1 MIISDY
7 KHKKEKKK
15 RNIMYLSKTKLR
27 KMELI
32 LEAVHSNKQLNF
44 DFWKKVINNIIIVCF
59 CCHKQFF
66 TQG

>member
-7 KHKKEKKK
+7 KHKKKREKKK

-32 LEAVHSNKQLNF
+32 LEAVRSNKQLNF
-44 DFWKKVINNIIIVCF
+44 DFWKKS
-59 CCHKQFF
+59 H
-66 TQG
+66 